1 MMNSTSQRKA
11 LLIIGLWAAAAT
23 AFHLYTA
30 FIGYLEPRT
39 QRSIH
44 LAFMLPLVFLLFPT
58 FRNRQGSDKGLD
70 KDLTWIDWGLALLAL
85 LPMVYSY
92 FAANRINF
100 RLEDVDPVLPVELVM
115 GSVATVLVLEA
126 VRRAVSP
133 MMAGLIV
140 AGVAYLFLTEWMP
153 GFWQYRNIPFSEVIE
168 AMYLTN
174 GQGIFGAIT
183 GISATMVAIFIAFG
197 AFVSASGTGR
207 LFNNL
212 GLRVAGKYA
221 GGPAKVSVIISA
233 LFGTMSGS
241 SSSNVFTTGSFTIPL
256 MKKLGY
262 RPSFAGGVET
272 AASVG
277 GQSAPPI
284 MGAGAFV
291 MAEITNTPYT
301 DIIIAAVL
309 GSLCY
314 FTMIFV
320 SVHLEAKKAG
330 ILGLDEDSI
339 SSWKELARDLH
350 LFIPII
356 VLLTLLLMRFSPHFA
371 AFYSILTTV
380 VVTSIRSHTRLTLSK
395 VYETFVTAGKNTAP
409 IAVACVGA
417 GMFVAALTKT
427 GVVVSLGTLVA
438 GFAGGELW
446 LAGVLLMFLTLLLGM
461 GVPTTPAYVITA
473 AIGAPALISDF
484 GVPVLGAHMFVFY
497 FATLADATP
506 PVSVASYAAASI
518 AKADPLKTGAQAA
531 RIAIAGY
538 IVGYSYLFVPE
549 LRMEGALFDIV
560 VNWFVIVGGLTI
572 FASGVTGY
580 LSTRLPGVL
589 RLVMIVSGLTLALF
603 HQFSAESRVVV
614 IVALLV
620 ALYLIPQRLG
630 WEQSKPLKVS

>member
-1 MMNSTSQRKA
+1 MNRTA
-11 LLIIGLWAAAAT
+11 GYVTTVIAFIAAAAT
-23 AFHLYTA
+23 VFHLYTA

-44 LAFMLPLVFLLFPT
+44 LAFMLPLVFLLYPFA
-58 FRNRQGSDKGLD
+58 RKEQSDGQNVRWYD
-70 KDLTWIDWGLALLAL
+70 IGLALLAA
-85 LPMVYSY
+85 LPSLYSLIE
-92 FAANRINF
+92 ADRINL
-100 RLEDVDPVLPVELVM
+100 RLEDVDPILPIELIM
-115 GSVATVLVLEA
+115 GGIATVLVIEA

-133 MMAGLIV
+133 IMAGLIST
-140 AGVAYLFLTEWMP
+140 GVAYLFITEWMP
-153 GFWQYRNIPFSEVIE
+153 GFWVYRNIPFDEIIE
-168 AMYLTN
+168 TMYLTN

-183 GISATMVAIFIAFG
+183 GIAATMVAIFIAFG
-197 AFVSASGTGR
+197 AMVESSGAGR

-241 SSSNVFTTGSFTIPL
+241 SSSNVFTTGSFTIPM
-256 MKKLGY
+256 MKKLGF
-262 RPSFAGGVET
+262 RSSFAGGVET

-301 DIIIAAVL
+301 DIIIAAAL

-314 FTMIFV
+314 FTMILV

-330 ILGLDEDSI
+330 ILGLDKDSI
-339 SSWKELARDLH
+339 SSWKDIGRDAH
-350 LFIPII
+350 LLLPIA

-371 AFYSILTTV
+371 AFYSILTTIV
-380 VVTSIRSHTRLTLSK
+380 VASFRRHTRYTPKSLYRSL
-395 VYETFVTAGKNTAP
+395 VTAGKNTAP

-438 GFAGGELW
+438 SFAGGDLW
-446 LAGVLLMFLTLLLGM
+446 LAGILIMLLTLLLGM

-473 AIGAPALISDF
+473 AIGAPALIGDF
-484 GVPVLGAHMFVFY
+484 GVPVLAAHMFVFY

-518 AKADPLKTGAQAA
+518 AKADPLVTGIQAA
-531 RIAIAGY
+531 RIAVAGY

-549 LRMEGALFDIV
+549 LRMEGTFVGIV
-560 VNWFVIVGGLTI
+560 ANCLTIVGGLTM
-572 FASGVTGY
+572 FASGVTGFWRRHLPSLMRY
-580 LSTRLPGVL
+580 WKLILSVFL
-589 RLVMIVSGLTLALF
+589 
-603 HQFSAESRVVV
+603 
-614 IVALLV
+614 
-620 ALYLIPQRLG
+620 
-630 WEQSKPLKVS
+630 

>member
-1 MMNSTSQRKA
+1 MSSNSHKKA
-11 LLIIGLWAAAAT
+11 SLIIALWAATAT

-30 FIGYLEPRT
+30 YIGYLEPRT

-44 LAFMLPLVFLLFPT
+44 LALMLPLIFLLYPT
-58 FRNRQGSDKGLD
+58 FKNRED
-70 KDLTWIDWGLALLAL
+70 KDATLSWVDWGLASLAL
-85 LPMVYSY
+85 LPMVYSCWQ
-92 FAANRINF
+92 ANRINF
-100 RLEDVDPVLPVELVM
+100 RLEDVDPVLPAELVM
-115 GSVATVLVLEA
+115 GSIATVLVLEA

-133 MMAGLIV
+133 MMAGLIA
-140 AGVAYLFLTEWMP
+140 AGIGYLFLTEWMP
-153 GFWQYRNIPFSEVIE
+153 GFWQYRDMPYSEIIE
-168 AMYLTN
+168 TMYLTN

-330 ILGLDEDSI
+330 ILGMDEDSI
-339 SSWKELARDLH
+339 SSWKEILRDIH

-371 AFYSILTTV
+371 AFYSILTTL
-380 VVTSIRSHTRLTLSK
+380 VVTSFRSHTRLTFRKL
-395 VYETFVTAGKNTAP
+395 YETFVTAGKNTAP

-549 LRMEGALFDIV
+549 LRMEGAFLDIV
-560 VNWFVIVGGLTI
+560 INCLVIVGGLTI

-580 LSTRLPGVL
+580 LSTKLPLVL
-589 RLVMIVSGLTLALF
+589 RLLMIVSGLAT
-603 HQFSAESRVVV
+603 
-614 IVALLV
+614 ALLHQYSV
-620 ALYLIPQRLG
+620 WSRAGLIVIILMAVYIIPRRLG
-630 WEQSKPLKVS
+630 WTQAKPLRV

>member
-1 MMNSTSQRKA
+1 MLNSTRQQKA
-11 LLIIGLWAAAAT
+11 FLIIALWAAAAT

-44 LAFMLPLVFLLFPT
+44 LAFMLPLVFVLYPT
-58 FRNRQGSDKGLD
+58 FRDSEGQDQELGAGVR
-70 KDLTWIDWGLALLAL
+70 WFDWGLAALAL
-85 LPMVYSY
+85 VPMVYS
-92 FAANRINF
+92 FFEANRINF

-115 GSVATVLVLEA
+115 GSIATVLVLEA

-140 AGVAYLFLTEWMP
+140 SGIAYLFLTEWMP
-153 GFWQYRNIPFSEVIE
+153 GFWQYRDIPFDEVIE
-168 AMYLTN
+168 TMYLTN
-174 GQGIFGAIT
+174 GQGVFGAIT

-197 AFVSASGTGR
+197 AFVSATGTGR

-212 GLRVAGKYA
+212 GLRVAGRFA
-221 GGPAKVSVIISA
+221 GGPAKVAVIISA

-301 DIIIAAVL
+301 DIIIAAAL

-330 ILGLDEDSI
+330 IMGLDEDSI
-339 SSWKELARDLH
+339 SSWKELARDIH
-350 LFIPII
+350 LFLPII

-371 AFYSILTTV
+371 AFYSILTTIV
-380 VVTSIRSHTRLTLSK
+380 VSSLRSHTRLTFKMLFD
-395 VYETFVTAGKNTAP
+395 TLVTAGKNTAP

-417 GMFVAALTKT
+417 GMLVAALTKT

-438 GFAGGELW
+438 SFAGGELW

-506 PVSVASYAAASI
+506 PVSVAAYAAASI

-549 LRMEGALFDIV
+549 LRMEGAFLDIV
-560 VNWFVIVGGLTI
+560 LNCFVIVGGLTI

-580 LSTRLPGVL
+580 LSTKLPGVL
-589 RLVMIVSGLTLALF
+589 RLVMIVSGLALALL
-603 HQFSAESRVVV
+603 HQFSAGSRAAV
-614 IVALLV
+614 IVALLIV
-620 ALYLIPQRLG
+620 LYLVPQRLG
-630 WEQSKPLKVS
+630 WEQAKRLEIP